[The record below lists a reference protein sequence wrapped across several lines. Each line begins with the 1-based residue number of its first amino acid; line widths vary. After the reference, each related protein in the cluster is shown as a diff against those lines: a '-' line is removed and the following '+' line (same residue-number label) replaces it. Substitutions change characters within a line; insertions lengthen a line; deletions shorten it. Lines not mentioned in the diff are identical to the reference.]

1 MVSRII
7 PIALADSSEKYLPEK
22 FLEKYLDISEIGSY
36 NGLIDTKCKSS
47 AFPPAYS
54 IPLYPNTLSI

>member
-1 MVSRII
+1 VVLKLLRN
-7 PIALADSSEKYLPEK
+7 KFPEK

-47 AFPPAYS
+47 AVPPAYS
-54 IPLYPNTLSI
+54 IPLYPNTLSV